1 MHTDVTNT
9 TTTLSETTRTVS
21 GTSSVENS
29 NKCIKSVENMFFLNN
44 SAYHYTTKT

>member
-1 MHTDVTNT
+1 MHTDVNNT

-21 GTSSVENS
+21 GTSTVENS
-29 NKCIKSVENMFFLNN
+29 NKSIKSVENTFFLNN